1 MKYKTFIS
9 QEEMIKAKT
18 DELTLMNILNRI
30 EPYIT
35 YMAIRAHRSYYTNN
49 NAYDIEDIKQTIK
62 IELVKAIKKYYKV
75 DNYDPLKDKNKVY
88 KNAFTFIIITTKY
101 IMNRFKQITKAKK
114 KINYNKIVYID
125 QLETEQEKNKLDKEM
140 AFNISKKDSNVLK
153 KFIKKK
159 INNKFSNKY
168 KTVLNDMLDM
178 KYKNFNDIKKKNNF
192 NDKDIEEMLNIFK
205 NV

>member
-9 QEEMIKAKT
+9 QEEMLKAKT
-18 DELTLMNILNRI
+18 DEFALMKILDRI

-49 NAYDIEDIKQTIK
+49 NGYDIEDIKQMIK
-62 IELVKAIKKYYKV
+62 LELVRAIKKYYKV

-88 KNAFTFIIITTKY
+88 KNAFTFIIITIKY

-125 QLETEQEKNKLDKEM
+125 QLETEQEKNKLNKEM
-140 AFNISKKDSNVLK
+140 EFNISKKDSNILK

-159 INNKFSNKY
+159 ISKDFPTKY
-168 KTVLNDMLDM
+168 QTVLNDMLDM

-192 NDKDIEEMLNIFK
+192 NDEDIIKMLNVFK